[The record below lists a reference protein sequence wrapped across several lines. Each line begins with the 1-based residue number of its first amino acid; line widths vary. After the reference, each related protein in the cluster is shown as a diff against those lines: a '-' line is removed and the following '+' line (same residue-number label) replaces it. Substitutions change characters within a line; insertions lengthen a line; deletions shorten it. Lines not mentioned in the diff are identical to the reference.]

1 MIYTV
6 TFNPALDYVMKLGT
20 MKKGYTNRT
29 AEEMYLAGGKGLNVS
44 SVLSGLGVD
53 NVALG
58 FTAGF
63 TGNEIERLMTESGC
77 RCEFIRL
84 KEGNSRINVKLKE
97 SGGETELNAGG
108 PPVDEEARQKL
119 SERLDKLQSGD
130 ILVLAG
136 SIPKTMPADIY
147 SSIMESL
154 KGRGVKFVV
163 DAEKDLLLKAL
174 AHKPFLVKPNHM
186 ELGELFGES
195 LAEISDTDELIARVT
210 EYAEILRG
218 MGAENVLVSMAG
230 DGALLLD
237 GNGDVHIMDAPV
249 GQVVNSVGAGDAMLA
264 GFLAGDPEKNGY
276 DYALKLGIASG
287 SARAFSEFLPKS
299 EQIMAIFNKL

>member
-20 MKKGYTNRT
+20 MKKGFTNRT
-29 AEEMYLAGGKGLNVS
+29 SEEMYLAGGKGLNVS

-97 SGGETELNAGG
+97 SGGETEINAGG

-119 SERLDKLQSGD
+119 SERLDKLQDGD

-147 SSIMESL
+147 SSIMENL

>member
-6 TFNPALDYVMKLGT
+6 TFNPALDYVMKLGNL
-20 MKKGYTNRT
+20 KKGFTNRT
-29 AEEMYLAGGKGLNVS
+29 TEEMYLAGGKGLNVS

-84 KEGNSRINVKLKE
+84 KEGSSRINVKLKE
-97 SGGETELNAGG
+97 SGGETEINAGG

-147 SSIMESL
+147 SSIMENL

>member
-6 TFNPALDYVMKLGT
+6 TFNPALDYVMKLGNL
-20 MKKGYTNRT
+20 KKGFTNRT
-29 AEEMYLAGGKGLNVS
+29 TEEMYLAGGKGLNVS

-84 KEGNSRINVKLKE
+84 KEGSSRINVKLKE
-97 SGGETELNAGG
+97 SGGETEINAGG

-147 SSIMESL
+147 SSIMENL

-299 EQIMAIFNKL
+299 EQIMEIFNKL

>member
-20 MKKGYTNRT
+20 MKKGFTNRT
-29 AEEMYLAGGKGLNVS
+29 SEEMYLAGGKGLNVS

-97 SGGETELNAGG
+97 SGGETEINAGG

-119 SERLDKLQSGD
+119 SERLDKLQEGD

-147 SSIMESL
+147 SSIMENL

>member
-6 TFNPALDYVMKLGT
+6 TFNPALDYVMKLGNL
-20 MKKGYTNRT
+20 KKGFTNRT
-29 AEEMYLAGGKGLNVS
+29 SEEMYLAGGKGLNVS

-147 SSIMESL
+147 SSIMEGL
-154 KGRGVKFVV
+154 KDRGVKFVV

-276 DYALKLGIASG
+276 DYALKLGVASG
-287 SARAFSEFLPKS
+287 SARAFSEFLPGS

>member
-6 TFNPALDYVMKLGT
+6 TFNPALDYVMKLGNL
-20 MKKGYTNRT
+20 KKGFTNRT
-29 AEEMYLAGGKGLNVS
+29 TEEMYLAGGKGLNVS

-77 RCEFIRL
+77 SCEFIRL
-84 KEGNSRINVKLKE
+84 KEGSSRINVKLKE
-97 SGGETELNAGG
+97 SGGETEINAGG

-147 SSIMESL
+147 SSIMENL

-299 EQIMAIFNKL
+299 EQIMEIFNKL

>member
-84 KEGNSRINVKLKE
+84 KEGSSRINVKLKE
-97 SGGETELNAGG
+97 SGGETEINAGG

-147 SSIMESL
+147 SSIMENL

>member
-20 MKKGYTNRT
+20 MKKGFTNRT
-29 AEEMYLAGGKGLNVS
+29 SEEMYLAGGKGLNVS

-97 SGGETELNAGG
+97 TGGETELNAGG
-108 PPVDEEARQKL
+108 PPVDEEARKML
-119 SERLDKLQSGD
+119 SERLDKLQEGD

-147 SSIMESL
+147 SSIMENL

-195 LAEISDTDELIARVT
+195 LAEISDTDELISKVT

-237 GNGDVHIMDAPV
+237 GNGDVHTMDAPV

-299 EQIMAIFNKL
+299 EQIMAIFNRL

>member
-20 MKKGYTNRT
+20 MKKGFTNRT
-29 AEEMYLAGGKGLNVS
+29 SEEIFLAGGKGLNVS

-97 SGGETELNAGG
+97 TGGETELNAGG
-108 PPVDEEARQKL
+108 PPVDEEARKQL
-119 SERLDKLQSGD
+119 SERLDKLQEGD

-147 SSIMESL
+147 SSIMENL

-195 LAEISDTDELIARVT
+195 LAEISDTDELISKVT

-237 GNGDVHIMDAPV
+237 GNGDVHTMDAPV

-299 EQIMAIFNKL
+299 EQIMAIFNRL

>member
-20 MKKGYTNRT
+20 MKKGFTNRT
-29 AEEMYLAGGKGLNVS
+29 SEEMYLAGGKGLNVS

-97 SGGETELNAGG
+97 NGGETELNAGG

-119 SERLDKLQSGD
+119 SERLDKLQDGD

-147 SSIMESL
+147 SSIMENL

-195 LAEISDTDELIARVT
+195 LAEISDTDELIAKVT

>member
-20 MKKGYTNRT
+20 MKKGFTNRT
-29 AEEMYLAGGKGLNVS
+29 SEEMYLAGGKGLNVS

-97 SGGETELNAGG
+97 SGGETEINAGG

-119 SERLDKLQSGD
+119 SERLDKLQDGD

-136 SIPKTMPADIY
+136 SIPKTLPADIY
-147 SSIMESL
+147 SSIMENL

>member
-6 TFNPALDYVMKLGT
+6 TFNPALDYVMKLGNL
-20 MKKGYTNRT
+20 KKGFTNRT
-29 AEEMYLAGGKGLNVS
+29 TEEMYLAGGKGLNVS

-84 KEGNSRINVKLKE
+84 KEGSSRINVKLKE

-147 SSIMESL
+147 SSIMENL

>member
-20 MKKGYTNRT
+20 MKKGFTNRT
-29 AEEMYLAGGKGLNVS
+29 SEEIFLAGGKGLNVS

-97 SGGETELNAGG
+97 SGGETEINAGG
-108 PPVDEEARQKL
+108 PPVDEEARKQL
-119 SERLDKLQSGD
+119 SERLDKLQEGD

-147 SSIMESL
+147 SSIMENL

-195 LAEISDTDELIARVT
+195 LAEISDTDELIAKVT

-299 EQIMAIFNKL
+299 EQIMAIFNRL

>member
-6 TFNPALDYVMKLGT
+6 TFNPALDYVMKLGNL
-20 MKKGYTNRT
+20 KKGFTNRT
-29 AEEMYLAGGKGLNVS
+29 TEEMYLAGGKGLNVS

-84 KEGNSRINVKLKE
+84 KEGSSRINVKLKE
-97 SGGETELNAGG
+97 SGGETEINAGG

-147 SSIMESL
+147 SSIMENL

-195 LAEISDTDELIARVT
+195 LAEISDTEELIARVT

>member
-6 TFNPALDYVMKLGT
+6 TFNPALDYVMKLGNL
-20 MKKGYTNRT
+20 KKGFTNRT
-29 AEEMYLAGGKGLNVS
+29 TEEMYLAGGKGLNVS

-84 KEGNSRINVKLKE
+84 KEGSSRINVKLKE
-97 SGGETELNAGG
+97 SGGETEINAGG

-147 SSIMESL
+147 SSIMENL

-195 LAEISDTDELIARVT
+195 LAEISDTEELIARVT

-299 EQIMAIFNKL
+299 EQIMEIFNKL

>member
-20 MKKGYTNRT
+20 MKKGFTNRT
-29 AEEMYLAGGKGLNVS
+29 TEEMYLAGGKGLNVS

-84 KEGNSRINVKLKE
+84 KEGSSRINVKLKE
-97 SGGETELNAGG
+97 SGGETEINAGG

-119 SERLDKLQSGD
+119 SERLDKLQDGD

-136 SIPKTMPADIY
+136 SIPKTLPADIY
-147 SSIMESL
+147 SSIMENL

>member
-20 MKKGYTNRT
+20 MKKGFTNRT
-29 AEEMYLAGGKGLNVS
+29 SEEIYLAGGKGLNVS

-97 SGGETELNAGG
+97 TGGETEINAGG
-108 PPVDEEARQKL
+108 PPVDEEARKKL

-147 SSIMESL
+147 SSIMENL

-195 LAEISDTDELIARVT
+195 LAEISDTDELIAKVT

>member
-20 MKKGYTNRT
+20 MKKGFTNRT
-29 AEEMYLAGGKGLNVS
+29 TEEMYLAGGKGLNVS

-84 KEGNSRINVKLKE
+84 KEGSSRINVKLKE
-97 SGGETELNAGG
+97 SGGETEINAGG

-147 SSIMESL
+147 SSIMENL

-299 EQIMAIFNKL
+299 EQIMAIFNRL

>member
-20 MKKGYTNRT
+20 MKKGFTNRT
-29 AEEMYLAGGKGLNVS
+29 TEEMYLAGGKGLNVS

-84 KEGNSRINVKLKE
+84 KEGSSRINVKLKE
-97 SGGETELNAGG
+97 SGGETEINAGG

-147 SSIMESL
+147 SSIMENL
-154 KGRGVKFVV
+154 KDRGVKFVV

>member
-20 MKKGYTNRT
+20 MKKGFTNRT
-29 AEEMYLAGGKGLNVS
+29 TEEMYLAGGKGLNVS

-84 KEGNSRINVKLKE
+84 KEGSSRINVKLKE
-97 SGGETELNAGG
+97 SGGETEINAGG

-147 SSIMESL
+147 SSIMENL

-299 EQIMAIFNKL
+299 EQIMEIFNKL

>member
-20 MKKGYTNRT
+20 MKKGFTNRT
-29 AEEMYLAGGKGLNVS
+29 SEEMYLAGGKGLNVS

-97 SGGETELNAGG
+97 SGGETEINAGG

-119 SERLDKLQSGD
+119 SERLDKLQEGD

-136 SIPKTMPADIY
+136 SIPKTLPADIY
-147 SSIMESL
+147 SSIMENL

>member
-6 TFNPALDYVMKLGT
+6 TFNPALDYVMKLGNL
-20 MKKGYTNRT
+20 KKGFTNRT
-29 AEEMYLAGGKGLNVS
+29 SEEMYLAGGKGLNVS

-84 KEGNSRINVKLKE
+84 KEGSSRINVKLKE

-147 SSIMESL
+147 SSIMEGL
-154 KGRGVKFVV
+154 KDRGVKFVV

-276 DYALKLGIASG
+276 DYALKLGVASG

>member
-20 MKKGYTNRT
+20 MKKGFTNRT
-29 AEEMYLAGGKGLNVS
+29 TEEMYLAGGKGLNVS

-84 KEGNSRINVKLKE
+84 KEGSSRINVKLKE
-97 SGGETELNAGG
+97 SGGETEINAGG

-147 SSIMESL
+147 SSIMENL

-195 LAEISDTDELIARVT
+195 LAEISDTEELIARVT

>member
-20 MKKGYTNRT
+20 MKKGFTNRT
-29 AEEMYLAGGKGLNVS
+29 SEEIFLAGGKGLNVS

-97 SGGETELNAGG
+97 TGGETELNAGG
-108 PPVDEEARQKL
+108 PPVDEEARKML
-119 SERLDKLQSGD
+119 SERLDKLQEGD

-147 SSIMESL
+147 SSIMENL

-195 LAEISDTDELIARVT
+195 LAEISDTDELISKVT

-237 GNGDVHIMDAPV
+237 GNGDVHTMDAPV

>member
-20 MKKGYTNRT
+20 MKKGFTNRT
-29 AEEMYLAGGKGLNVS
+29 TEEMYLAGGKGLNVS

-84 KEGNSRINVKLKE
+84 KEGSSRINVKLKE
-97 SGGETELNAGG
+97 SGGETEINAGG

-147 SSIMESL
+147 SSIMENL

>member
-20 MKKGYTNRT
+20 MKKGFTNRT
-29 AEEMYLAGGKGLNVS
+29 TEEMYLAGGKGLNVS

-84 KEGNSRINVKLKE
+84 KEGSSRINVKLKE
-97 SGGETELNAGG
+97 SGGETEINAGG

-147 SSIMESL
+147 SSIMEKL
-154 KGRGVKFVV
+154 KDRGVKFVV

-195 LAEISDTDELIARVT
+195 LAEISDTEELIAKVT

>member
-20 MKKGYTNRT
+20 MKKGFTNRT
-29 AEEMYLAGGKGLNVS
+29 TEEMYLAGGKGLNVS

-84 KEGNSRINVKLKE
+84 KEGSSRINVKLKE
-97 SGGETELNAGG
+97 SGGETEINAGG

-147 SSIMESL
+147 SSIMEKL
-154 KGRGVKFVV
+154 KDRGVKFVV

>member
-6 TFNPALDYVMKLGT
+6 TFNPALDYVMKLGNL
-20 MKKGYTNRT
+20 KKGFTNRT
-29 AEEMYLAGGKGLNVS
+29 TEEMYLAGGKGLNVS

-77 RCEFIRL
+77 SCEFIRL
-84 KEGNSRINVKLKE
+84 KEGSSRINVKLKE
-97 SGGETELNAGG
+97 SGGETEINAGG

-147 SSIMESL
+147 SSIMENL

-195 LAEISDTDELIARVT
+195 LAEISDTEELIARVT

-299 EQIMAIFNKL
+299 EQIMEIFNKL

>member
-6 TFNPALDYVMKLGT
+6 TFNPALDYVMKLGNL
-20 MKKGYTNRT
+20 KKGFTNRT
-29 AEEMYLAGGKGLNVS
+29 TEEMYLAGGKGLNVS

-84 KEGNSRINVKLKE
+84 KEGSSRINVKLKE
-97 SGGETELNAGG
+97 SGGETEINAGG

-147 SSIMESL
+147 SSIMENL
-154 KGRGVKFVV
+154 KDRGVKFVV

>member
-20 MKKGYTNRT
+20 MKKGFTNRT
-29 AEEMYLAGGKGLNVS
+29 TEEMYLAGGKGLNVS

-84 KEGNSRINVKLKE
+84 KEGSSRINVKLKE
-97 SGGETELNAGG
+97 SGGETEINAGG

-147 SSIMESL
+147 SSIMEKL
-154 KGRGVKFVV
+154 KDRGVKFVV

-174 AHKPFLVKPNHM
+174 THKPFLVKPNHM

>member
-20 MKKGYTNRT
+20 MKKGFTNRT
-29 AEEMYLAGGKGLNVS
+29 SEEMYLAGGKGLNVS

-97 SGGETELNAGG
+97 SGGETEINAGG

-119 SERLDKLQSGD
+119 SERLDKLQDGD

-147 SSIMESL
+147 SSIMENL

-195 LAEISDTDELIARVT
+195 LAEISDTDELIAKVT

>member
-6 TFNPALDYVMKLGT
+6 TFNPALDYVMKLGNL
-20 MKKGYTNRT
+20 KKGFTNRT
-29 AEEMYLAGGKGLNVS
+29 TEEMYLAGGKGLNVS

-84 KEGNSRINVKLKE
+84 KEGSSRINVKLKE
-97 SGGETELNAGG
+97 SGGETEINAGG

-147 SSIMESL
+147 SSIMENL

-195 LAEISDTDELIARVT
+195 LAEISDTEELIAKVT

>member
-20 MKKGYTNRT
+20 MKKGFTNRT
-29 AEEMYLAGGKGLNVS
+29 SEEMYLAGGKGLNVS

-97 SGGETELNAGG
+97 SGGETEINAGG

-119 SERLDKLQSGD
+119 SERLDKLQDGD

-147 SSIMESL
+147 SSIMENL

-195 LAEISDTDELIARVT
+195 LAEISDTDELIAKVT

-218 MGAENVLVSMAG
+218 MGAENVLKFG
-230 DGALLLD
+230 G
-237 GNGDVHIMDAPV
+237 
-249 GQVVNSVGAGDAMLA
+249 
-264 GFLAGDPEKNGY
+264 
-276 DYALKLGIASG
+276 
-287 SARAFSEFLPKS
+287 
-299 EQIMAIFNKL
+299 

>member
-20 MKKGYTNRT
+20 MKKGFTNRT
-29 AEEMYLAGGKGLNVS
+29 SEEMYLAGGKGLNVS

-119 SERLDKLQSGD
+119 SERLDKLQDGD

-136 SIPKTMPADIY
+136 SIPKTLPADIY
-147 SSIMESL
+147 SSIMENL

-195 LAEISDTDELIARVT
+195 LAEISDTDELIAKVT

-230 DGALLLD
+230 NGALLLD

>member
-20 MKKGYTNRT
+20 MKKGFTNRT
-29 AEEMYLAGGKGLNVS
+29 SEEMYLAGGKGLNVS

-97 SGGETELNAGG
+97 SGGETEINAGG

-119 SERLDKLQSGD
+119 SERLDKLQDGD

-136 SIPKTMPADIY
+136 SIPKTLPADIY
-147 SSIMESL
+147 SSIMENL

-195 LAEISDTDELIARVT
+195 LAEISDTDELIAKVT